1 MPDALWTVDATL
13 RARGFRFVRPLATYI
28 GSMPV
33 HGTPVPVEIAIDDLT
48 FVQLPIVRLLCK
60 DGLPDELAHLH
71 GVDAICFADEGSLPL
86 DLYDPGG
93 AVLRV
98 LLEAAK
104 ALEKSFAGGAA
115 LEFERE
121 LAAYW
126 RGSVLDC
133 AIDRP
138 ATPTILPVEVI
149 PRVSGEPCGLV
160 IVPPGA
166 WPSRAS
172 NGDRH
177 KGVLLNFPGDLRHA
191 PEFRARTVADALAYI
206 DVQPV
211 KPPGW
216 RQLVVEAAANNEY
229 CLLGAPNAIIGWLPR
244 LPKPLQILQDRTR
257 GFRPGA
263 VRRLIEKQMN
273 TVELD
278 RLTARDVSL
287 PTCVTRNLG
296 GAPSLSGKKIV
307 QIGGGTVGGL
317 LARML
322 VQAGAGCG
330 ARFTLYDPE
339 TLAPGNL
346 GRHLLG
352 FEDIGNNKAEA
363 LAKTLRTFHPDVHVV
378 ARPLDAILEWD
389 EIEQADLIVDAT
401 GDESVAALLNDRY
414 LSSERTGGE
423 LALLHA
429 WVFGNGIA
437 GQSFLN
443 LKDGLACYRCL
454 RVGFGGPWR
463 YSPAKDSAAET
474 SRIAGR
480 CGEGS
485 YVPFAVDASSA
496 AAGLAFRQALDWVGG
511 KSGKRL
517 RTTVVDLLHGRA
529 KMEWASPKPLA
540 DCPACQQA

>member
-13 RARGFRFVRPLATYI
+13 RARGFSFVRPLATYS
-28 GSMPV
+28 GSIRV
-33 HGTPVPVEIAIDDLT
+33 HGTPVPVEIVIDDLT
-48 FVQLPIVRLLCK
+48 FVQLPTVRLLGK
-60 DGLPDELAHLH
+60 DGLPDELAHLI
-71 GVDAICFADEGSLPL
+71 GLDAICFADEGGLPL

-115 LEFERE
+115 QEFERE

-126 RGSVLDC
+126 RGNVLDC

-138 ATPTILPVEVI
+138 ATPNILPAEVI
-149 PRVSGEPCGLV
+149 PRAPGEPRGLV

-166 WPSRAS
+166 WPRRAAS
-172 NGDRH
+172 ADRQ
-177 KGVLLNFPGDLRHA
+177 KAVLLNFPENLRHA
-191 PEFRARTVADALAYI
+191 PEFRARTVADVLAYI
-206 DVQPV
+206 DVQPI

-216 RQLVVEAAANNEY
+216 RQVVVEAAANDDY
-229 CLLGAPNAIIGWLPR
+229 CFLAAPNAIIGWLPR
-244 LPKPLQILQDRTR
+244 LPKRLQVLQGRTH

-263 VRRLIEKQMN
+263 VRRLIERQMN
-273 TVELD
+273 TIELD
-278 RLTARDVSL
+278 RLTARDISL
-287 PTCVTRNLG
+287 PTCVARNLG
-296 GAPSLSGKKIV
+296 GAPSLAGKKIV
-307 QIGGGTVGGL
+307 QIGGGTIGGL

-330 ARFTLYDPE
+330 APFTLYDSE
-339 TLAPGNL
+339 ALAPGNL

-352 FEDIGNNKAEA
+352 FDDVGTNKAEG
-363 LAKTLRTFHPDVHVV
+363 LAKALRTFHPDVHVV
-378 ARPLDAILEWD
+378 ARPVDAIREWD
-389 EIEQADLIVDAT
+389 EIEQADLLVDAT
-401 GDESVAALLNDRY
+401 GDESVAALLNDLY
-414 LSSERTGGE
+414 LLSERTGSE

-437 GQSFLN
+437 GQAFLN

-463 YSPAKDSAAET
+463 YNPAKDSAAET

-485 YVPFAVDASSA
+485 YIPFAVDASSA

-511 KSGKRL
+511 KPGKRL
-517 RTTVVDLLHGRA
+517 RTTVVDLLHGRE

-540 DCPACQQA
+540 DCPACQRS